1 MVTVALIVAIVAL
14 IIAIVA
20 YYRTGG
26 VADLK
31 KQIEAL
37 TGAGDSIITKATD
50 SLRDKTADALDKV
63 EGAVR
68 GAEEKKEATR
78 PPRKREAT
86 TRKQAPKAE
95 EKE

>member
-1 MVTVALIVAIVAL
+1 MQTVALIVAIVAL

-37 TGAGDSIITKATD
+37 TAAGDSIITKATD
-50 SLRDKTADALDKV
+50 SLRDKTADALDRV
-63 EGAVR
+63 EGTVR
-68 GAEEKKEATR
+68 GVEEKKE
-78 PPRKREAT
+78 P
-86 TRKQAPKAE
+86 PKAE
-95 EKE
+95 RKKES

>member
-1 MVTVALIVAIVAL
+1 MGTVTLIIAIVAL

-26 VADLK
+26 VAALK
-31 KQIEAL
+31 KQVEGL
-37 TGAGDSIITKATD
+37 TNAGETMVSKATD

-68 GAEEKKEATR
+68 GVEEKKE
-78 PPRKREAT
+78 P
-86 TRKQAPKAE
+86 PKAE
-95 EKE
+95 RKKARRNRSEVLVLG

>member
-1 MVTVALIVAIVAL
+1 MGTVTLIIAIVAL

-31 KQIEAL
+31 KRVEAL
-37 TGAGDSIITKATD
+37 TDAGEAMVSKAGD

-68 GAEEKKEATR
+68 GAEEKKE
-78 PPRKREAT
+78 P
-86 TRKQAPKAE
+86 PKAGRK
-95 EKE
+95 KET